1 VIVSLALFL
10 RFCFISQ
17 SNRSLALADAEHV
30 EAAIFLMMQKMPCE
44 LFLLNRWD
52 CKSVESLPSGEDW
65 QYEIKFDGYG
75 AIAIKQRGDV

>member
-1 VIVSLALFL
+1 
-10 RFCFISQ
+10 
-17 SNRSLALADAEHV
+17 
-30 EAAIFLMMQKMPCE
+30 MMQKMPCE